1 MSNQWGLER
10 HVYEAG
16 RNLPVMTHKK
26 GQTYEIRITR
36 SPVAEIL

>member
-36 SPVAEIL
+36 SPVAGIL